1 MLCYRNDVSLWG
13 LGDAMITFT
22 RVHNKTQ
29 AKKPVEQESDKQEY
43 TKQEMQLYTNAVA
56 AIASAVLQQWKA
68 DGCPEDDYS
77 IKIWKGVLR
86 NAIRGDK

>member
-1 MLCYRNDVSLWG
+1 
-13 LGDAMITFT
+13 MITFT
-22 RVHNKTQ
+22 RVHNKSQ
-29 AKKPVEQESDKQEY
+29 EKKPVKQESDKQGY

-86 NAIRGDK
+86 NAMRGNS

>member
-1 MLCYRNDVSLWG
+1 MFRYWNDVSLWG
-13 LGDAMITFT
+13 LGGAMITFT
-22 RVHNKTQ
+22 RVRKAQ
-29 AKKPVEQESDKQEY
+29 QVDKPVKQESDKQEY

-86 NAIRGDK
+86 NAMRGDS

>member
-1 MLCYRNDVSLWG
+1 
-13 LGDAMITFT
+13 MITFT
-22 RVHNKTQ
+22 RVRNKTQ
-29 AKKPVEQESDKQEY
+29 VEKPEKQESDKQGY

-86 NAIRGDK
+86 NAIRGDE